1 MAAEAFDQKL
11 KNQIKYLKLNCIE
24 FGGFEGEQRFSP
36 TVSSTGTCSHFYDF
50 DHDGNTEAQEHQE
63 PDNHSTGMRHH
74 LFSAKPQ
81 KKARSKTFI
90 SWERTRMTSD
100 VTHPG
105 SHEYPCFTICTH
117 DSGLFRAFPIY

>member
-1 MAAEAFDQKL
+1 VAAEAFDQKL

-24 FGGFEGEQRFSP
+24 FVGFEYHRFSP
-36 TVSSTGTCSHFYDF
+36 TVSPTGTCSHFYDF

-81 KKARSKTFI
+81 KTSRSKSFI
-90 SWERTRMTSD
+90 LGKDTDDVGCDTSG
-100 VTHPG
+100 VT
-105 SHEYPCFTICTH
+105 
-117 DSGLFRAFPIY
+117 